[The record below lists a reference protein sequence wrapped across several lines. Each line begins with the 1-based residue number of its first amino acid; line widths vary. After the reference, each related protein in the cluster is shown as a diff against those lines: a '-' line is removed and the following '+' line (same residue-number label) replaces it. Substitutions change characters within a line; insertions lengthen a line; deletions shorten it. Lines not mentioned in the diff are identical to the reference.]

1 MVKKFIVSCRVQSKR
16 LLKTAVKKANLPEA
30 EMEVVYELQKVNIK
44 ETLERVIEIPDPD
57 NSLTNE
63 EAEQIAS
70 EMYDSSEVI
79 LDASDVKSLEITV
92 LEDEADKE
100 QEYGEIGDYHY
111 IPSATAGDYS
121 PSHPWDAPG
130 MSIHDFI

>member
-1 MVKKFIVSCRVQSKR
+1 MNYK
-16 LLKTAVKKANLPEA
+16 
-30 EMEVVYELQKVNIK
+30 KVNIK

-100 QEYGEIGDYHY
+100 
-111 IPSATAGDYS
+111 
-121 PSHPWDAPG
+121 
-130 MSIHDFI
+130 